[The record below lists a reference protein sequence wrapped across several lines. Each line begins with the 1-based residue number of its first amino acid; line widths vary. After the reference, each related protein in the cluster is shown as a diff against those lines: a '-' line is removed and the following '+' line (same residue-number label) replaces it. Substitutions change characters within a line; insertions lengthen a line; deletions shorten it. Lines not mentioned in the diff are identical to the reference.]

1 MAPKR
6 ADRDSK
12 NFGHGS
18 NTDGT
23 PQAEAAEGRTSYN
36 SALRAEARVLRPRKP
51 GLASRRMGL
60 IQRQQRLR
68 RPHRRL
74 QEGPF
79 LWIVLGRNIRE
90 TAARRMKAEEKR
102 NCAAAHGVTR
112 TETLQH

>member
-23 PQAEAAEGRTSYN
+23 PQAEAAERRKSYN
-36 SALRAEARVLRPRKP
+36 AALRAEGRILRPSKP
-51 GLASRRMGL
+51 GLAPKRVGM

-68 RPHRRL
+68 PPS
-74 QEGPF
+74 PF
-79 LWIVLGRNIRE
+79 
-90 TAARRMKAEEKR
+90 ARRTLLMDCTGKEHSR
-102 NCAAAHGVTR
+102 NCGSPDEGR
-112 TETLQH
+112 